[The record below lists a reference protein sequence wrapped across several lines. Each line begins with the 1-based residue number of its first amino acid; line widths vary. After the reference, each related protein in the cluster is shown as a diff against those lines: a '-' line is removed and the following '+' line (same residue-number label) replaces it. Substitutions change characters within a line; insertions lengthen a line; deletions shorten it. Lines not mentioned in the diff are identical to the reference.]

1 MLEADGGGA
10 GGSGAA
16 DRGGAGACGSGGVH
30 VALRSLLFEVGT
42 LDPLTFAGVAGGM
55 LVKLKTAPALPGAP
69 TVITCTCVTPSG
81 TT

>member
-55 LVKLKTAPALPGAP
+55 VLVGLLAAYLPARRASRADPMESLG
-69 TVITCTCVTPSG
+69 G
-81 TT
+81 E